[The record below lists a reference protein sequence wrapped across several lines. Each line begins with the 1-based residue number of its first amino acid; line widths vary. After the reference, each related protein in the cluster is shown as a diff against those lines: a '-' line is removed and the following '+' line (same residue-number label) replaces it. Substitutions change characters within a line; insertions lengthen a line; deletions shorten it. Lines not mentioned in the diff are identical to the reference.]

1 MPNLVT
7 QHWQQENVPSISIKL
22 PTLLTCS
29 LPDRICGDSKF
40 YCPKKYGIHWSQ
52 NLHSVHRCAF
62 CSLYDVFHLYRLLN
76 ANLMGLWVKILGSM
90 CRCHACNKAGAMAEK
105 CSHGCVSPQT
115 WHWDFSSKDSPMC
128 VSCCLLSHLRIPTF
142 G

>member
-1 MPNLVT
+1 MCQASRSSC
-7 QHWQQENVPSISIKL
+7 QHCLHVHCLIESAEIQ
-22 PTLLTCS
+22 C
-29 LPDRICGDSKF
+29 

-105 CSHGCVSPQT
+105 CSQGCVSPQT
-115 WHWDFSSKDSPMC
+115 WHWHFSSNDSPMC
-128 VSCCLLSHLRIPTF
+128 FSCCLLRRLRVLTF
-142 G
+142 WMIVELVIINP